1 MEKSYRAELVGAFGC
16 PIDENPTGVVEEAAF
31 AAKGLNYRYLTVK
44 VNDGD
49 LEAAMNGVRAFNM
62 RGINLTIPHKV
73 KVLQYLDEL
82 SEAAEL
88 IGAVNMVVNNDGKL
102 WGENTD
108 GKGYLKSLTEA
119 GVSLKGKNIT
129 ILGAGGAA
137 RAISVECALAGA
149 AHITVANIIREQGE
163 ELVDL
168 LNRKT
173 NTKADFVFWD
183 HPLNVD
189 PATDI
194 LSNATSV
201 GLYPHVDQKPNI
213 NYDTVTSHMVVTD
226 VIFNDPN
233 SLFLQE
239 AKKRGIT
246 VSCDLNY
253 RKNLWKY
260 ARIRTT
266 TGFAGGCVLLFFQS
280 GVFCLCLAVQAAVC
294 ACRRVGQREYLRKLL
309 FHGGYA
315 ARVFAVDDIF
325 DPRRELEL
333 ALFHLLAVLDEVH
346 RNARVNIADHV
357 PVQIQNAVNFDDVL
371 AAKLIADN
379 VFEQRHRAIELVKI
393 QYLI

>member
-1 MEKSYRAELVGAFGC
+1 MKFLTFGEIMLRLKAPGMERLLTNHTLEATFGGGEANVAVSLANYGMDVGF
-16 PIDENPTGVVEEAAF
+16 
-31 AAKGLNYRYLTVK
+31 LTVLPDNPITDAC
-44 VNDGD
+44 VRELRGFGVDTSRIVTGDGRF
-49 LEAAMNGVRAFNM
+49 GVYY
-62 RGINLTIPHKV
+62 V
-73 KVLQYLDEL
+73 E
-82 SEAAEL
+82 
-88 IGAVNMVVNNDGKL
+88 
-102 WGENTD
+102 
-108 GKGYLKSLTEA
+108 
-119 GVSLKGKNIT
+119 
-129 ILGAGGAA
+129 GGANQLPSRVIYDRAWSAIAMAKPGDIDWDKAFEGVEWFHITGITPAISESA
-137 RAISVECALAGA
+137 RALSLESV
-149 AHITVANIIREQGE
+149 
-163 ELVDL
+163 
-168 LNRKT
+168 
-173 NTKADFVFWD
+173 
-183 HPLNVD
+183 
-189 PATDI
+189 
-194 LSNATSV
+194 
-201 GLYPHVDQKPNI
+201 
-213 NYDTVTSHMVVTD
+213 
-226 VIFNDPN
+226 
-233 SLFLQE
+233 QE

-260 ARIRTT
+260 ARIRTA

-379 VFEQRHRAIELVKI
+379 VFEQRHRAIELVEL
-393 QYLI
+393 QHLI

>member
-1 MEKSYRAELVGAFGC
+1 MKVLTFGEIMLRLKA
-16 PIDENPTGVVEEAAF
+16 PGHERFFQSPM
-31 AAKGLNYRYLTVK
+31 
-44 VNDGD
+44 
-49 LEAAMNGVRAFNM
+49 LEATFGGGEANVAVSLANYGMDAEF
-62 RGINLTIPHKV
+62 LTILPQNDIADACIRELRYFGVGTKKIV
-73 KVLQYLDEL
+73 RGDGRMGIYYLE
-82 SEAAEL
+82 
-88 IGAVNMVVNNDGKL
+88 
-102 WGENTD
+102 
-108 GKGYLKSLTEA
+108 
-119 GVSLKGKNIT
+119 
-129 ILGAGGAA
+129 GGANQLPSKVVYDRAYSSIALAKPGDIDWDKAFEGVEWFHITGITPAISESA
-137 RAISVECALAGA
+137 RALSLESV
-149 AHITVANIIREQGE
+149 
-163 ELVDL
+163 
-168 LNRKT
+168 
-173 NTKADFVFWD
+173 
-183 HPLNVD
+183 
-189 PATDI
+189 
-194 LSNATSV
+194 
-201 GLYPHVDQKPNI
+201 
-213 NYDTVTSHMVVTD
+213 
-226 VIFNDPN
+226 
-233 SLFLQE
+233 QE

-357 PVQIQNAVNFDDVL
+357 PVQVQNAVNFDDVL

-379 VFEQRHRAIELVKI
+379 VFEQRHRAIELVEL

>member
-163 ELVDL
+163 ELVD
-168 LNRKT
+168 RSTGKPT
-173 NTKADFVFWD
+173 
-183 HPLNVD
+183 PR
-189 PATDI
+189 P
-194 LSNATSV
+194 TSF
-201 GLYPHVDQKPNI
+201 
-213 NYDTVTSHMVVTD
+213 S
-226 VIFNDPN
+226 
-233 SLFLQE
+233 
-239 AKKRGIT
+239 GI
-246 VSCDLNY
+246 
-253 RKNLWKY
+253 
-260 ARIRTT
+260 I
-266 TGFAGGCVLLFFQS
+266 
-280 GVFCLCLAVQAAVC
+280 
-294 ACRRVGQREYLRKLL
+294 
-309 FHGGYA
+309 
-315 ARVFAVDDIF
+315 
-325 DPRRELEL
+325 P
-333 ALFHLLAVLDEVH
+333 
-346 RNARVNIADHV
+346 
-357 PVQIQNAVNFDDVL
+357 
-371 AAKLIADN
+371 
-379 VFEQRHRAIELVKI
+379 
-393 QYLI
+393 

>member
-1 MEKSYRAELVGAFGC
+1 MKFLTFGEIMLRLKAPGQECFFQSPMLEATFGGGEANVAVSLANYGEDAAFLTVLPDNAIADACKAELRRFDVDTKR
-16 PIDENPTGVVEEAAF
+16 IVTGE
-31 AAKGLNYRYLTVK
+31 GRMGIYYL
-44 VNDGD
+44 
-49 LEAAMNGVRAFNM
+49 E
-62 RGINLTIPHKV
+62 
-73 KVLQYLDEL
+73 
-82 SEAAEL
+82 
-88 IGAVNMVVNNDGKL
+88 
-102 WGENTD
+102 
-108 GKGYLKSLTEA
+108 
-119 GVSLKGKNIT
+119 
-129 ILGAGGAA
+129 GGANQRPSKVVYDRA
-137 RAISVECALAGA
+137 WSAIALAKPGDIDWDKAFEGVEWFHITGITPAISESAMALSL
-149 AHITVANIIREQGE
+149 E
-163 ELVDL
+163 
-168 LNRKT
+168 
-173 NTKADFVFWD
+173 
-183 HPLNVD
+183 
-189 PATDI
+189 
-194 LSNATSV
+194 SV
-201 GLYPHVDQKPNI
+201 
-213 NYDTVTSHMVVTD
+213 
-226 VIFNDPN
+226 
-233 SLFLQE
+233 QE

-260 ARIRTT
+260 ARIRTA
-266 TGFAGGCVLLFFQS
+266 TGEAGGCVLLFFQS

-379 VFEQRHRAIELVKI
+379 VFEQRHRAIELVKL

>member
-1 MEKSYRAELVGAFGC
+1 MHRRSGDITDACVRELRGFGVDTSR
-16 PIDENPTGVVEEAAF
+16 IVTGDGRFGVYYVE
-31 AAKGLNYRYLTVK
+31 
-44 VNDGD
+44 
-49 LEAAMNGVRAFNM
+49 
-62 RGINLTIPHKV
+62 
-73 KVLQYLDEL
+73 
-82 SEAAEL
+82 
-88 IGAVNMVVNNDGKL
+88 
-102 WGENTD
+102 
-108 GKGYLKSLTEA
+108 
-119 GVSLKGKNIT
+119 
-129 ILGAGGAA
+129 GGANQLPSRVIYDRA
-137 RAISVECALAGA
+137 WSAIAMAKPGDIDWDKAFEGVEWFHITGITPAISESAMALSL
-149 AHITVANIIREQGE
+149 E
-163 ELVDL
+163 
-168 LNRKT
+168 
-173 NTKADFVFWD
+173 
-183 HPLNVD
+183 
-189 PATDI
+189 
-194 LSNATSV
+194 SV
-201 GLYPHVDQKPNI
+201 
-213 NYDTVTSHMVVTD
+213 
-226 VIFNDPN
+226 
-233 SLFLQE
+233 QE

-266 TGFAGGCVLLFFQS
+266 TGFASGCVLLFFQS

-294 ACRRVGQREYLRKLL
+294 TCRRVGQREYLRKLL

-379 VFEQRHRAIELVKI
+379 IFEQRHRAIELVKI

>member
-1 MEKSYRAELVGAFGC
+1 MKFLTFGEIMLRLKAPGMTRLLTDHYLEATFGGGEANVAVSLANYGMDVGF
-16 PIDENPTGVVEEAAF
+16 
-31 AAKGLNYRYLTVK
+31 LTVLPNNPITDAC
-44 VNDGD
+44 VRELRGFGVDTSRIVTGDGRF
-49 LEAAMNGVRAFNM
+49 GVYY
-62 RGINLTIPHKV
+62 V
-73 KVLQYLDEL
+73 E
-82 SEAAEL
+82 
-88 IGAVNMVVNNDGKL
+88 
-102 WGENTD
+102 
-108 GKGYLKSLTEA
+108 
-119 GVSLKGKNIT
+119 
-129 ILGAGGAA
+129 GGANQLPSRVIYDRA
-137 RAISVECALAGA
+137 WSAIAMAKPGDIDWDKAFEGVEWFHITGITPAISESAMALSL
-149 AHITVANIIREQGE
+149 E
-163 ELVDL
+163 
-168 LNRKT
+168 
-173 NTKADFVFWD
+173 
-183 HPLNVD
+183 
-189 PATDI
+189 
-194 LSNATSV
+194 SV
-201 GLYPHVDQKPNI
+201 
-213 NYDTVTSHMVVTD
+213 
-226 VIFNDPN
+226 
-233 SLFLQE
+233 QE

-266 TGFAGGCVLLFFQS
+266 TGEAGGCVLLFFQS

-379 VFEQRHRAIELVKI
+379 VFEQRHRAIELVKL

>member
-1 MEKSYRAELVGAFGC
+1 MKFLTFGEIMLRLKAPGMERLLTNHTLEATFGGGEANVAVSLANYGMDVGF
-16 PIDENPTGVVEEAAF
+16 
-31 AAKGLNYRYLTVK
+31 LTVLPDNPITDAC
-44 VNDGD
+44 VRELRGFGVDTSRIVTGDGRF
-49 LEAAMNGVRAFNM
+49 GVYY
-62 RGINLTIPHKV
+62 V
-73 KVLQYLDEL
+73 E
-82 SEAAEL
+82 
-88 IGAVNMVVNNDGKL
+88 
-102 WGENTD
+102 
-108 GKGYLKSLTEA
+108 
-119 GVSLKGKNIT
+119 
-129 ILGAGGAA
+129 GGANQLPSRVVYDRA
-137 RAISVECALAGA
+137 WSAIAMAKPGDIDWDKAFEGVEWFHITGITPAISESAMALSL
-149 AHITVANIIREQGE
+149 E
-163 ELVDL
+163 
-168 LNRKT
+168 
-173 NTKADFVFWD
+173 
-183 HPLNVD
+183 
-189 PATDI
+189 
-194 LSNATSV
+194 SV
-201 GLYPHVDQKPNI
+201 
-213 NYDTVTSHMVVTD
+213 
-226 VIFNDPN
+226 
-233 SLFLQE
+233 QE

-266 TGFAGGCVLLFFQS
+266 TGEAGGCVLLFFQS

-379 VFEQRHRAIELVKI
+379 VFEQRHRAIELVKL